1 MNRNIC
7 QDSESRQLTTRPRV
21 WLRPI
26 LTLPLERS
34 AVIPELHI
42 PLQITS
48 GHLSSILLEDILQ
61 RSLLVKEDIQMIA
74 DNMSVLARRTTNQ
87 NRSLVISMLGHTMR
101 RAIPARLAGETNL
114 VCGFLLAAQTVLFF
128 VLSVGLRTCL
138 AVCERFLARRRRA
151 RVRIVSNCSEQKAR
165 ESLGEPLR
173 ICRRCESVG
182 GECGLGEWPR

>member
-1 MNRNIC
+1 MTNNIFMNRNIC

-61 RSLLVKEDIQMIA
+61 YHVLQGTYQASDIPENETFVPTGLMMGEFANVTGGQRVGVVREG
-74 DNMSVLARRTTNQ
+74 DNVTVFSGGLANSSVTQ
-87 NRSLVISMLGHTMR
+87 
-101 RAIPARLAGETNL
+101 
-114 VCGFLLAAQTVLFF
+114 
-128 VLSVGLRTCL
+128 
-138 AVCERFLARRRRA
+138 AV
-151 RVRIVSNCSEQKAR
+151 
-165 ESLGEPLR
+165 
-173 ICRRCESVG
+173 
-182 GECGLGEWPR
+182 